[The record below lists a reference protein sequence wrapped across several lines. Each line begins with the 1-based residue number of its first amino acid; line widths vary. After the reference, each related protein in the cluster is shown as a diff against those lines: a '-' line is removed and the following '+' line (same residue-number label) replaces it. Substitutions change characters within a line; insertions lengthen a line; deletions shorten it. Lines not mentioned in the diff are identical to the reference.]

1 MEPTMNP
8 QAEPQ
13 DRLENDL
20 DTPRPWQKLA
30 EALNSPLELFQN
42 ILLLRGFDFSSNIYF
57 FTSPELAL
65 VDPGNDYTAFMELAP
80 LGYQPAEIRK
90 MVLTH
95 GHHDHGMGFVELLRS
110 YPQQA
115 SAFHLFMHEAGPRQY
130 REFAQQMGCPVTL
143 LKNGDTLELGG
154 CKWEV
159 LHTPGH
165 TVDSICLYDA
175 ASKTAFTGDTVL
187 PHAMAEP
194 DQTAGGRL
202 DYYLLSVRELFNREV
217 ENILPGHGV
226 PVAALGKKV
235 IEQTYESLMLK
246 TIGVEKTTSWMNGAT
261 QLAQRGMLP
270 EAVFCCERE
279 LAVHAENS
287 QALQLKIVC
296 MNDMGRFQ
304 EALAALEQM
313 SALPA
318 EDGREL
324 FAHIARGYA
333 NMGLGQYEQSIGHFD
348 RALQLQPGAKEPQMY
363 KGMALYL
370 AGRQEE
376 ALEIDVFRSEFV
388 GRFKDELSKRNAKA

>member
-1 MEPTMNP
+1 MEP
-8 QAEPQ
+8 QAPP
-13 DRLENDL
+13 ENDL

-42 ILLLRGFDFSSNIYF
+42 ILLLRGYDFSSNIYF
-57 FTSPELAL
+57 FTSPEPAI
-65 VDPGNDYTAFMELAP
+65 VDAGNDYTAFMELAR
-80 LGYQPAEIRK
+80 LGYQPAEVRK
-90 MVLTH
+90 IVLTH
-95 GHHDHGMGFVELLRS
+95 GHHDHAMGFVELLRS

-115 SAFHLFMHEAGPRQY
+115 SSFHLFMHEAGPREY
-130 REFAQQMGCPVTL
+130 REFAQKLGCPVTL
-143 LKNGDTLELGG
+143 LKNGDTVELGG
-154 CKWEV
+154 CTWEV
-159 LHTPGH
+159 VHVPGH

-175 ASKTAFTGDTVL
+175 VSKTAFTGDTVL

-194 DQTAGGRL
+194 DPPAGGRL
-202 DYYLLSVRELFNREV
+202 DYYLLSVRQLLQHDV

-226 PVAALGKKV
+226 PVAGLGRKV

-246 TIGVEKTTSWMNGAT
+246 TIGVEKTTSWMNGAM

-270 EAVFCCERE
+270 EALFCCERE
-279 LAVHAENS
+279 LAVHAEHS

-304 EALAALEQM
+304 EALVALEQM
-313 SALPA
+313 SGLPA

-324 FAHIARGYA
+324 FSHIATGYA
-333 NMGLGQYEQSIGHFD
+333 MMGLGQYEQSIGHFD
-348 RALQLQPGAKEPQMY
+348 QALQLQPKAKEPQMY

-376 ALEIDVFRSEFV
+376 ALDIEVFKAEFV
-388 GRFKDELSKRNAKA
+388 GRFKEELSKRSAKA